1 MTPADVQTN
10 PSRVVAFARD
20 IKLSHTIFAMPW
32 ALLATLLAWRA
43 APGMLLAKLSL
54 IVGCMVVA
62 RTAAMSANRL
72 LDADMDALNPRT
84 AGRAIPAGRL
94 ARRFYRTV
102 LALCSLL
109 LLLFASG
116 FWLLFRNPWPA
127 LLALPVLAFICSY
140 PLGKRFTSLCHFH
153 LGAALGL
160 APICAYVAVAAALD
174 WTPVIMAGAVMFW
187 TAGFDIIY
195 ATQDYHS
202 DLQTGVVSL
211 PARLGI
217 GPALWV
223 SRLTHACAAGL
234 FLLVGVSSSHLGTVY
249 YVGATA
255 AILLLIVEHAIVR
268 ADDLSK
274 VGIAFFTLNGLVSL
288 LAGSLGA
295 LDVLLHHGRS
305 LP

>member
-10 PSRVVAFARD
+10 TWRAVAFARD
-20 IKLSHTIFAMPW
+20 IKLSHTVFAMPW
-32 ALLATLLAWRA
+32 AVLATLLAWRA
-43 APGMLLAKLSL
+43 APDLLIAKLAL
-54 IVGCMVVA
+54 IVGCMVTA

-72 LDADMDALNPRT
+72 LDADLDGLNPRT
-84 AGRAIPAGRL
+84 AGRAIPSGRL
-94 ARRFYRTV
+94 SRRFYLAALV
-102 LALCSLL
+102 LSALFFCLL
-109 LLLFASG
+109 ASG
-116 FWLLFRNPWPA
+116 FWLLFRNAWPA
-127 LLALPVLAFICSY
+127 LLALPVLGFICTY
-140 PLGKRFTSLCHFH
+140 PLLKRFTALCHLH

-174 WTPVIMAGAVMFW
+174 WTPVLTAGAVMLW

-211 PARLGI
+211 PSRLGI

-223 SRLTHACAAGL
+223 ARLTHAAAAGL
-234 FLLVGVSSSHLGTVY
+234 LLLVGVSSPHLGTLY
-249 YVGATA
+249 FVGAAT

-288 LAGSLGA
+288 LVGTLGA
-295 LDVLLHHGRS
+295 IDVLLHHGGS